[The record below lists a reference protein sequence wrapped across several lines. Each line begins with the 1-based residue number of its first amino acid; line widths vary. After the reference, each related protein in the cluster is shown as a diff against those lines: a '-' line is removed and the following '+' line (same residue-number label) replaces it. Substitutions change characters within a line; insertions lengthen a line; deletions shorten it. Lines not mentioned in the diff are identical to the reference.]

1 MAKLPSSN
9 KLSILTPTHI
19 LEDYLADCE
28 GIANVSYYNFPIILP
43 FALSLERSNDRTI
56 LISQWFLIAQWER
69 YWFGKFNNLWLIE
82 TTILKNFISDDI
94 KVSSTCSHL
103 YIFSNCLTLKCY
115 KIQVLF
121 IFFRDW
127 YLFVLVETSHEK
139 KNGGNILFIDWLFVL
154 LFGVVYEFLFIK
166 IYKMKE
172 ASFKTVFVVASF

>member
-1 MAKLPSSN
+1 MKILHFSFKVENQITAIFCHLELITCLQHCIEKGNMMAKLPSSN

-43 FALSLERSNDRTI
+43 FALSLSLSNDRTI
-56 LISQWFLIAQWER
+56 LINQWFLIAKWER

-139 KNGGNILFIDWLFVL
+139 KMEETFCL
-154 LFGVVYEFLFIK
+154 
-166 IYKMKE
+166 
-172 ASFKTVFVVASF
+172 